1 MNYWI
6 LPSNEDTFRLTD
18 CLKENN
24 LVDWKQHNNF
34 EVGDVVFIYNSTPN
48 HRITHE
54 MSVERVNVP
63 SILESLKV
71 VKMMKIESLI
81 EALDS

>member
-18 CLKENN
+18 CLKENS

-54 MSVERVNVP
+54 MSVER
-63 SILESLKV
+63 IH
-71 VKMMKIESLI
+71 
-81 EALDS
+81 